1 MTEIKEKS
9 IEKILEDL
17 SYALAS
23 PEASEFTTY
32 IAEKNYRKAKNILIK
47 KITTDEATLVI
58 NHFKNEVKKKFKLVE
73 MSYEE
78 FDIKFP
84 YTGINIKNQVVV
96 NYRGEMVTAYLKKG
110 YMYPDVWIIYVG
122 HNEVSIKDVDQIWLV
137 EKK

>member
-1 MTEIKEKS
+1 MKEINKRS

-17 SYALAS
+17 SFAFAS

>member
-1 MTEIKEKS
+1 MKEINKRS

-17 SYALAS
+17 SFAFAS
-23 PEASEFTTY
+23 PESSEFTTY
-32 IAEKNYRKAKNILIK
+32 ITEKNYRKAKNILIK